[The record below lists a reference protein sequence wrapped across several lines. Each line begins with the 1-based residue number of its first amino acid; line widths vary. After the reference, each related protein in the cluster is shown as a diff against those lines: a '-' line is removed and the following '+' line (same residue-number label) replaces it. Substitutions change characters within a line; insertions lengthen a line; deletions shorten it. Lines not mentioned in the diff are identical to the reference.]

1 LLAAIVHVNPDIV
14 TGLMKSA
21 ALLLSIIN
29 LAIKHTA
36 QGRPPGRDIAPKDGP
51 PTPGILLPV

>member
-1 LLAAIVHVNPDIV
+1 
-14 TGLMKSA
+14 MKSA

-51 PTPGILLPV
+51 PTPGILLPVY